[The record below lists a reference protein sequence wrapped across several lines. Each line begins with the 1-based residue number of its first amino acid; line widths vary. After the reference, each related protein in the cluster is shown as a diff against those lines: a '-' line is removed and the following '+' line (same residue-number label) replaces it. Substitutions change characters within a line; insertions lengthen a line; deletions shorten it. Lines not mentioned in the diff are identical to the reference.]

1 MTDCAAHRLAAP
13 PRKPSRRPSDS
24 VAFFVRAALYNGAE
38 NAQFHGDSIMARHA
52 LAFCSFLGAALA
64 AGSTFLPAQAGGK
77 RSDAEVK
84 VAVESAKPAAD
95 GKLVITLA
103 LDINKGWHI
112 YGNPVGN
119 DDLVDAQTVVSVS
132 GKTKPTSV
140 KIDYPKG
147 HVIKDKTLG
156 TYNVYEDKVT
166 IKATVERAAGD
177 SGPLDVTIR
186 FQACNEST
194 CLFPATKK
202 LTVP

>member
-1 MTDCAAHRLAAP
+1 
-13 PRKPSRRPSDS
+13 
-24 VAFFVRAALYNGAE
+24 
-38 NAQFHGDSIMARHA
+38 MARHA
-52 LAFCSFLGAALA
+52 LAICCCLVGALA
-64 AGSTFLPAQAGGK
+64 AVSTLLPAHAGGK

-119 DDLVDAQTVVSVS
+119 DDLVDAQTVVNVS
-132 GKTKPTSV
+132 GKTKPASV

-177 SGPLDVTIR
+177 SAPLEVSVR
-186 FQACNEST
+186 FQACNDNT
-194 CLFPATKK
+194 CLFPYTKK

>member
-1 MTDCAAHRLAAP
+1 
-13 PRKPSRRPSDS
+13 
-24 VAFFVRAALYNGAE
+24 
-38 NAQFHGDSIMARHA
+38 MARHA
-52 LAFCSFLGAALA
+52 LRIGLFLGAALT
-64 AGSTFLPAQAGGK
+64 AGWTLAPAQGGAK

-132 GKTKPTSV
+132 GKTKPASV
-140 KIDYPKG
+140 KIEYPKAS
-147 HVIKDKTLG
+147 VIKDKVLG

-177 SGPLDVTIR
+177 NDPLDVTIR
-186 FQACNEST
+186 FQACNDTT